1 MKGSLEDMAVADII
15 QHNCHSQ
22 KAARVDLKAQRQRA
36 ELYFRNGNLVHATL
50 GDQSGEEVVYRVLGW
65 DQGNFSVHADVE
77 SPEISI
83 IKSWSSL
90 LLEGMRRLDEGE
102 GVGEPQNGDALGLD
116 AAALNGFALPSDS
129 VVAADDP
136 RAQLQDQ
143 MHTLADQTE
152 GFMLAA
158 LADLRGRMYAGQAG
172 PVLNAEGI
180 VDQASHYL
188 KTVARAVA
196 RLGRGE
202 LEDNLLTTEKARM
215 VARFLP
221 RSENF
226 LLLAAHK
233 GTANIGNMRHLA
245 DVYATRF
252 SEFDLER
259 LFAEA
264 NE

>member
-22 KAARVDLKAQRQRA
+22 KAARVELKAQRQRA

-50 GDQSGEEVVYRVLGW
+50 GDQTGEDVVYRVLGW
-65 DQGNFSVHADVE
+65 DEGNFSVHADVE

-83 IKSWSSL
+83 VKSWSSL
-90 LLEGMRRLDEGE
+90 LLEGVRRLDEDEGAGE
-102 GVGEPQNGDALGLD
+102 QQNGDTLGLD
-116 AAALNGFALPSDS
+116 AAALNGFAAPLDS
-129 VVAADDP
+129 AAAAEDP
-136 RAQLQDQ
+136 RAQLQDH
-143 MHTLADQTE
+143 MHTLAEQTE

-158 LADLRGRMYAGQAG
+158 LSDLRGRMYAGQAG
-172 PVLNAEGI
+172 PGLDAEGI

-188 KTVARAVA
+188 KTVTRAVA
-196 RLGRGE
+196 RLGHGD
-202 LEDNLLTTEKARM
+202 LEDNLLTTEKARL

-233 GTANIGNMRHLA
+233 GTANIGSMRHLA

-259 LFAEA
+259 LFAEGDK
-264 NE
+264 